1 MDTVLTIIFAAV
13 LFVVLDRF
21 VKFSRLGRA
30 IRAVSM
36 NEDAS
41 KLMGV
46 DLNKVISATF
56 LIGGLMSGAAAFFYT
71 LTYENTKFNVGFT
84 LGLAAFT
91 AAVIGGIGNIRGAF
105 FGGLSLG
112 LVEVYASSI
121 LGTEWKSVTV
131 FIILVL
137 VLVLKPNGI
146 FGEVVFKCSA

>member
-1 MDTVLTIIFAAV
+1 MANSTLRGKALFKAAGNATKISNSFAGKIGPTHPLAKQMYGDVLV
-13 LFVVLDRF
+13 LVD
-21 VKFSRLGRA
+21 SLGTLLHPISSDPTFRKKARWFGRNITTGSKNA
-30 IRAVSM
+30 IA
-36 NEDAS
+36 
-41 KLMGV
+41 L
-46 DLNKVISATF
+46 
-56 LIGGLMSGAAAFFYT
+56 
-71 LTYENTKFNVGFT
+71 
-84 LGLAAFT
+84 T

-146 FGEVVFKCSA
+146 FGEAVQQTRA